1 MLLFH
6 PKTYSASRYDA
17 PTRKA
22 LLAVRDFFEAK
33 GHDALKRELHEA
45 TWYQDFLDFLTDRGV
60 FALFGTPA
68 EPGRL
73 AGSKSA
79 RWDTAR
85 NNDLGELLAWYS
97 LEYWYAWQVTV
108 LGLGPVWMSGNGEAR
123 ARVARQLADGGVF
136 GFGLSER
143 THGADIYS
151 TDMLLVPDGEGWR
164 ASGEKY
170 YIGNGNCAASVSVFG
185 RVQRPEGPSANPADD
200 YVFFLADPRHPSYRL
215 VQNLIRGQM
224 YVAEFRLDDYPVS
237 EADILHRGKAAWDAA
252 LATVNV
258 GKVQLAWASIGI
270 AEHSFVE
277 ALRHAAGRVL
287 YGTRVTDFP
296 HVRRMIADA
305 YVRLLAM
312 KLYSARCSD
321 YERCASAEDRRFLLF
336 NPIAKMKVTSE
347 GERVIDLL
355 WEVIAAKG
363 FEKDTYF
370 DQATRH
376 IRTLPKLE
384 GTVHVNLAL
393 VLKFLPAY
401 SAAASGHAVHY
412 PAVPVRLDA
421 ADDAFLFAQGSA
433 SGLSKIGFQ
442 DWRPAFARFAH
453 LPNVRVFLAQVEAF
467 GALMASAAPQG
478 AQAKDLDFLLTIGQ
492 LFTQVVYAQLVLE
505 AAALALDGAADG
517 TREGTTAECAG
528 LTEAHVDRMFA
539 VFVQDFSEYAV
550 ALHGQASATPAQ
562 QEGALSLIRHATV
575 DAGTAQAL
583 HEELLAGLA
592 PGAGAPGLARE
603 PHRSQVIDSG
613 LRCRPATRG

>member
-6 PKTYSASRYDA
+6 PRHYDASRYDA

-33 GHDALKRELHEA
+33 GHEAIKRELHEA
-45 TWYQDFLDFLTDRGV
+45 TWYRDFLDLLEREGV
-60 FALFGTPA
+60 FALFGTTA
-68 EPGRL
+68 SAGQL
-73 AGSKSA
+73 AGNASA

-97 LEYWYAWQVTV
+97 LEHWYAWQVTV
-108 LGLGPVWMSGNGEAR
+108 LGLGPVWMSGNDAAR
-123 ARVARQLADGGVF
+123 DRVARQLAAGGVF

-151 TDMLLVPDGEGWR
+151 TDLVLVPDGDGWR

-170 YIGNGNCAASVSVFG
+170 YIGNGNCAAGISVFG
-185 RVQRPEGPSANPADD
+185 RIQPPGGPSANPADD
-200 YVFFLADPRHPSYRL
+200 YVFFLADPQHPAYRL
-215 VQNLIRGQM
+215 VQNVIRGQM
-224 YVAEFRLDDYPVS
+224 YVAEFRLEDYPVS
-237 EADILHRGKAAWDAA
+237 PADLLHRGKAAWDAA
-252 LATVNV
+252 LSTVNV

-270 AEHSFVE
+270 AEHAFVE
-277 ALRHAAGRVL
+277 SLRHASQRVL

-296 HVRRMIADA
+296 HVRRLVADA
-305 YVRLLAM
+305 YARLLAM

-321 YERCASAEDRRFLLF
+321 YERCAAAEDRRYLLF

-370 DQATRH
+370 EQAARH

-401 SAAASGHAVHY
+401 SAAAMGRAVPY
-412 PAVPVRLDA
+412 PDVPVRLDA
-421 ADDAFLFAQGSA
+421 ADDAFLFAQGPA

-442 DWRPAFARFAH
+442 DWRPAFARFAS
-453 LPNVRVFLAQVEAF
+453 LPNVRAFLGQVEAF
-467 GALMASAAPQG
+467 GALMAGAAPQG
-478 AQAKDLDFLLTIGQ
+478 EQAKDLDFLLTIGQ
-492 LFTQVVYAQLVLE
+492 VFTQVVYAQLVAE
-505 AAALALDGAADG
+505 AAALAIDGAPDG
-517 TREGTTAECAG
+517 TREGTTAACAG

-539 VFVQDFSEYAV
+539 AFVQDVSEYAV

-562 QEGALSLIRHATV
+562 RQGALKLVRHPEV
-575 DAGTAQAL
+575 DPQAAQAL
-583 HEELLAGLA
+583 HEELLATG
-592 PGAGAPGLARE
+592 GA
-603 PHRSQVIDSG
+603 
-613 LRCRPATRG
+613 

>member
-1 MLLFH
+1 MLLFD
-6 PKTYSASRYDA
+6 PMKYDASRYDE
-17 PTRKA
+17 PTRQA
-22 LLAVRDFFEAK
+22 LMAVRDFFEAK
-33 GHDALKRELHEA
+33 GHEALKRELHEA
-45 TWYQDFLDFLTDRGV
+45 SWYQDFLDFLADRGI
-60 FALFGTPA
+60 FALFGTPTG
-68 EPGRL
+68 PGSL
-73 AGSKSA
+73 AGSDSA

-85 NNDLGELLAWYS
+85 NNDLSELLAWYS

-108 LGLGPVWMSGNGEAR
+108 LGLGPVWMSSNQEAR
-123 ARVARQLADGGVF
+123 ARVARQLAAGGVF

-151 TDMLLVPDGEGWR
+151 TDTVLVPDGGGWR
-164 ASGEKY
+164 ATGEKY

-185 RVQRPEGPSANPADD
+185 RLQRREGPSADPTDD

-215 VQNLIRGQM
+215 VQNVIRGQM

-237 EADILHRGKAAWDAA
+237 KADILHTGKAAWDAA

-296 HVRRMIADA
+296 HVRRMVADA
-305 YVRLLAM
+305 YARLLAM

-321 YERCASAEDRRFLLF
+321 YERCASAGDRRFLLF

-370 DQATRH
+370 EQATHH

-401 SAAASGHAVHY
+401 SAAASGKALTY

-421 ADDAFLFAQGSA
+421 VDDAFLFAQGSA

-453 LPNVRVFLAQVEAF
+453 LSNVRIFLGQVEAF
-467 GALMASAAPQG
+467 GALMESAAPQG
-478 AQAKDLDFLLTIGQ
+478 AQSKDLDLLLTIGQ
-492 LFTQVVYAQLVLE
+492 LFTQLVYAQLVLE
-505 AAALALDGAADG
+505 AAALALDGAEDG
-517 TREGTTAECAG
+517 TRTGTTAACDG

-550 ALHGQASATPAQ
+550 ALHGQASASPAQ
-562 QEGALSLIRHATV
+562 QKGALTLVRHPLV
-575 DAGTAQAL
+575 DATAAQAL
-583 HEELLAGLA
+583 HEELLSVAQRPGTHDDRRPRAA
-592 PGAGAPGLARE
+592 P
-603 PHRSQVIDSG
+603 RS
-613 LRCRPATRG
+613 AA